1 MTEPHIVKLTH
12 TRVAADLRGI
22 SPQGLQTYLQAKG
35 WTVVEGAS
43 SAFTVLAKDQYE
55 VMVPLRSGHS
65 DYYRRIHEALQRA
78 AEAMDLT
85 AGHVYFDI
93 LLQAPEGDK
102 ETES

>member
-1 MTEPHIVKLTH
+1 MSDPYIVKLTH

-22 SPQGLQTYLQAKG
+22 SPQALQTYLKAKG
-35 WTVVEGAS
+35 WGLVEGSS
-43 SAFTVLAKDQYE
+43 SAFNVWAKDQFE
-55 VMVPLRSGHS
+55 VMVPLRSSHS

-85 AGHVYFDI
+85 AGHVYFDV
-93 LLQAPEGDK
+93 LLQASESDK